1 MPFVCPV
8 WTRRVHSSVT
18 CLIYSTVAALPTV
31 ALAVLASEQAASANA
46 SIVKGEDY
54 GLNVNFT
61 LGHATT
67 SDSHQNQIAQSP
79 NLSQPPDSTRE
90 LLEDARER
98 LQPDD
103 IPDQGFGADAFQN
116 YRLGPGD
123 SIYVNVLRFPD
134 LTFQNT
140 IDLEG
145 NMLIPLVGALTLE
158 GLTVAEARE
167 QIRLALD
174 RYVVNPQVDVIL
186 VAQRPVQV
194 TILGEVVRPGLYP
207 LTAPQLSLALISAGG
222 TTTLADL
229 RTVRVRRQLLD
240 GSVVEKD
247 VDLFTP
253 LQTASKV
260 PELQLAD
267 GDTIVVPTL
276 IENQGYDRNLVAR
289 TNLAQT
295 EIRIRVLN
303 YAAGTGR
310 GGGTVGVIELPN
322 GSSFLDALTASSL
335 DLANAD
341 LRNIALIRFD
351 VQQGKAVSQE
361 LDGKK
366 AVMGDFSQ
374 NPPLENNDVIV
385 IGRTLV
391 ARVTYAL
398 NTFTQPFRDIL
409 GFVLFFQSLVDSA
422 SSLFAPAGGSASGSE
437 GSSSE

>member
-1 MPFVCPV
+1 MYFVLPV
-8 WTRRVHSSVT
+8 WTRRVHSSVA
-18 CLIYSTVAALPTV
+18 CLFYGTLAALPT
-31 ALAVLASEQAASANA
+31 ATLAVLASEHAASAKIGN
-46 SIVKGEDY
+46 IKDY
-54 GLNVNFT
+54 RLDVISALDN
-61 LGHATT
+61 TT
-67 SDSHQNQIAQSP
+67 NSDSHQNQIAQSP

-90 LLEDARER
+90 LLEDARAR

-103 IPDQGFGADAFQN
+103 ISDQGFSADAFQS

-174 RYVVNPQVDVIL
+174 RYVVDPQVDVIL

-303 YAAGTGR
+303 YAAGSGR

-322 GSSFLDALTASSL
+322 GSSFLDALTAASL

-341 LRNIALIRFD
+341 MRNIALIRFD

-422 SSLFAPAGGSASGSE
+422 SSLFAPAGSSASGSE